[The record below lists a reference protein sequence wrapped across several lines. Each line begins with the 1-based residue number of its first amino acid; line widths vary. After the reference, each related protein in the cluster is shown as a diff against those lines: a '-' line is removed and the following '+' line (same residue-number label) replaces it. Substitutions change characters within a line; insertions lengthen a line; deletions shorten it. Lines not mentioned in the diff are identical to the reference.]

1 MTVRD
6 ALLNVL
12 SSWEEKI
19 KTESDLVD
27 EFNAQ
32 LIALNRL
39 KLALL
44 EENFV
49 KFQADMITLFLSLS
63 TLKTEDYLEFLSVAD
78 PTLLTVIQL
87 IPVFQTSFKILDI
100 YQGQESN
107 FEIKVL
113 EKLKDFFGKYHNN
126 KSVNQNV

>member
-12 SSWEEKI
+12 NSWEEKI
-19 KTESDLVD
+19 QTESDFLD
-27 EFNAQ
+27 EFDDQ

-39 KLALL
+39 KLTLI

-63 TLKTEDYLEFLSVAD
+63 TLKTEDYLDFLSVAD
-78 PTLLTVIQL
+78 PSLLTVIQL
-87 IPVFQTSFKILDI
+87 IPVFQTSLKILDI

-107 FEIKVL
+107 FEIKIL
-113 EKLKDFFGKYHNN
+113 ENLKDFFWK
-126 KSVNQNV
+126 KS

>member
-12 SSWEEKI
+12 NSWEEKI
-19 KTESDLVD
+19 QTESDFLD
-27 EFNAQ
+27 EFDDQ

-39 KLALL
+39 KLTLM

-63 TLKTEDYLEFLSVAD
+63 TLKTEDYLDFLSVAD
-78 PTLLTVIQL
+78 PSLLTVIQL
-87 IPVFQTSFKILDI
+87 IPVFQTSLKILDI

-107 FEIKVL
+107 FEIKIL
-113 EKLKDFFGKYHNN
+113 ENLKDFFLEKIIILNL
-126 KSVNQNV
+126 

>member
-6 ALLNVL
+6 ALLNVIN
-12 SSWEEKI
+12 SWEEKI
-19 KTESDLVD
+19 QTESDLAN

-32 LIALNRL
+32 LKALNRL

-63 TLKTEDYLEFLSVAD
+63 TLKTEDYLDFLSVAD
-78 PTLLTVIQL
+78 PTLLTLIQF
-87 IPVFQTSFKILDI
+87 IPVFQTSFKILVV
-100 YQGQESN
+100 YQGQESI
-107 FEIKVL
+107 FL
-113 EKLKDFFGKYHNN
+113 KLRTR
-126 KSVNQNV
+126 S